1 MMRGTKLQINKVA
14 SIAIMV
20 GGAYINATALLVEA
34 ISQGNFEWRPE

>member
-20 GGAYINATALLVEA
+20 GGAYINATAFVGGSYLA
-34 ISQGNFEWRPE
+34 R